1 MISFDEMWAY
11 VGGRRPGKRREA
23 WIWTALVEERDGRRW
38 GCFEVRDRSEA
49 IFLRLYEQLPEAEL
63 YRSGDYRK
71 SISYCKCGSSSSEIS
86 CKYSNLAGNSLGKF
100 KLASPM

>member
-1 MISFDEMWAY
+1 M
-11 VGGRRPGKRREA
+11 
-23 WIWTALVEERDGRRW
+23 EERDGRRW